1 MRRIGIYVHIR
12 KIWSRSM
19 RIPFPH
25 SLSIGTDIIHLTR
38 LSKSPT
44 FFRKLVLRILQPV
57 EQRLFYE
64 RFPNLSKDTASTI
77 SIIERK
83 QREWLGGRW
92 AAKEAAKK
100 AWGASLLSF
109 RDLRVETTSDGN
121 LLVICALLEG
131 GESGQLFDEQ
141 VAKLSLSHDGEY
153 ATATV
158 LASPLQESIIAE
170 LRRRKSEAERNVN
183 MTPQE
188 KSNNDEAS

>member
-1 MRRIGIYVHIR
+1 
-12 KIWSRSM
+12 M
-19 RIPFPH
+19 RIPFPC
-25 SLSIGTDIIHLTR
+25 SLSIGIDIIHLTR
-38 LSKSPT
+38 LSKSQHV
-44 FFRKLVLRILQPV
+44 FRKLVLRILQPV
-57 EQRLFYE
+57 EQRVFHE
-64 RFPNLSKDTASTI
+64 RFPNWPDDSASTG
-77 SIIERK
+77 SIIGIK
-83 QREWLGGRW
+83 QQEWLGGRW

-109 RDLRVETTSDGN
+109 KDLRVETTSDGS
-121 LLVICALLEG
+121 LLVVCALLEG
-131 GESGQLFDEQ
+131 GQAGQSFDEQ